1 MIQTIVGVIRGGI
14 SGEYDVSLQTGGA
27 VLRNLPK
34 RYKAIDIVI
43 DKNGVWHR
51 SGIAHA
57 PEKALLHIDVVFN
70 ALHGYYG
77 EDGKLQKF
85 LYHLQIP
92 YTGSGAVPSAMG
104 MHKMMA
110 KNVFTQQGM
119 KTPYAMVLKR
129 NGPWSREAV
138 KVYRSVPHPSVV
150 KPISGGSSLGTRVVN
165 DFHELLDALN
175 HAFHYSES
183 VIVEEYISGREAT
196 CGVLDHFRGEEH
208 YALPPV
214 EIIPP
219 TGRFF
224 DYEVKYNGSTR
235 EICPSFFSEK
245 EKAEI
250 MRCAILAHK
259 ALGLRHYSRSD
270 FIISS
275 RGVHILE
282 VNTLPGLTEESL
294 LPKACTAVGCH
305 FSDFLD
311 HTIQLALSGR

>member
-1 MIQTIVGVIRGGI
+1 MAQTVVGIIRGGI
-14 SGEYDVSLQTGGA
+14 SGEYDVSLKTGGA
-27 VLRNLPK
+27 VLRHLPSH
-34 RYKAIDIVI
+34 YTPVDILI
-43 DKNGVWHR
+43 DKKGVWHR
-51 SGIAHA
+51 GGIAHA
-57 PEKALLHIDVVFN
+57 PEKALSHVDVVFN

-85 LYHLQIP
+85 LDHLQVP
-92 YTGSGAVPSAMG
+92 YTGSGAIPSAMG

-110 KNVFTQQGM
+110 KDVFARHGL

-129 NGPWSREAV
+129 NSPWNKEAV
-138 KVYRSVPHPSVV
+138 RVYRSVPHPSVV
-150 KPISGGSSLGTRVVN
+150 KPISGGSSLGTRVVH

-219 TGRFF
+219 AGRFV

-235 EICPSFFSEK
+235 ELCPSFFSEA
-245 EKAEI
+245 EKREI
-250 MRCAILAHK
+250 MRAAIVAHK

-270 FIISS
+270 FIVSP

-294 LPKACTAVGCH
+294 LPKSCKAIGCSL
-305 FSDFLD
+305 SDFLD
-311 HTIQLALSGR
+311 HTIQLALNG